1 VSVRVVGE
9 HDLRRRLLTDPR
21 MEQVWRT
28 LAIEGRKRER
38 KLEIERKSKLNN
50 LKWYEE
56 EDPFAFL
63 PEAYRMETWD
73 APTLRPLAANPAPEE
88 LEAPGRIG
96 DTALF
101 EYKSRQASFAD
112 RLCAAF
118 FLATT
123 IIFTVKNRTVRKYDI
138 EREVRRWRAGASL
151 CREALYS
158 PHRAPIDPALHKA
171 LSASGAYFEEWAKF
185 IETTS
190 LNSPYL
196 IERGSRNRAPGG
208 SSDTFGDD
216 AIRGQVRALAEA
228 TRQIFGT
235 ILYRTVARA
244 ASVATGES
252 ISPKSVQNWC
262 GDLPRSPRNEFRS

>member
-1 VSVRVVGE
+1 MRVPPSWVPRAVRDVSVRVVGE

-28 LAIEGRKRER
+28 LAIEGRKCERER
-38 KLEIERKSKLNN
+38 KLEIERTSKLNN
-50 LKWYEE
+50 LRWYEE

-63 PEAYRMETWD
+63 PEDYRMETWD
-73 APTLRPLAANPAPEE
+73 APTRRSPVAPFD
-88 LEAPGRIG
+88 P
-96 DTALF
+96 
-101 EYKSRQASFAD
+101 EYQSSEVSFTD

-171 LSASGAYFEEWAKF
+171 LSASGAYFEKWAKF

-208 SSDTFGDD
+208 SSNTFGDD

-235 ILYRTVARA
+235 ILYGTVARA

-262 GDLPRSPRNEFRS
+262 GDPRR